1 MNLGRPPKF
10 LVNTN
15 IYVPH
20 NKEISPPGIF
30 PREMHAHEHQNTW
43 YSLDA
48 RWRKKITKVKTWQM
62 PNNKVI
68 DKLFVE
74 Y

>member
-48 RWRKKITKVKTWQM
+48 R
-62 PNNKVI
+62 
-68 DKLFVE
+68 
-74 Y
+74 